1 MEAVVRCKIP
11 KVYLLMV
18 ETLKT
23 SFIYYWT
30 IENQWIEKNIN
41 ISQFIDPTS
50 EMRVSFKVSDYNPY
64 NHLVEAGIDG
74 FEVYEDNSV
83 SINYELTIDDI
94 IYPNPAE
101 NKINFAILGLKNIYL
116 SGKLLLS
123 TNENVIDVS
132 MLKAGVYFIN
142 TNEQFYK
149 FVKL

>member
-1 MEAVVRCKIP
+1 M
-11 KVYLLMV
+11 YLSNGVSSKLV
-18 ETLKT
+18 
-23 SFIYYWT
+23 SST
-30 IENQWIEKNIN
+30 IGQLNNQWIEKNIN

-83 SINYELTIDDI
+83 SINYELTNDDI

-101 NKINFAILGLKNIYL
+101 NQINFSIVGLKNIYSL

-132 MLKAGVYFIN
+132 MFKAGVYFIN

>member
-1 MEAVVRCKIP
+1 
-11 KVYLLMV
+11 
-18 ETLKT
+18 
-23 SFIYYWT
+23 
-30 IENQWIEKNIN
+30 
-41 ISQFIDPTS
+41 
-50 EMRVSFKVSDYNPY
+50 MRISFKVSDYNPY

-83 SINYELTIDDI
+83 STNYYLANDDI
-94 IYPNPAE
+94 IYPNPVE
-101 NKINFAILGLKNIYL
+101 NQIKISIVGLKNIYNL

-142 TNEQFYK
+142 SNEQFYK